1 MKPEPIL
8 LAETPTLL
16 SPSPSRDDIE
26 RSLHAARLA
35 GWRVW
40 EIPPDFSLC
49 ETAEIALDH
58 VPRQNEETPTVWL
71 GYIPDFE
78 RYEAIYDAAR
88 TKNLV
93 LLNSPEQHRTVQEF
107 DFAYPFLEGLTPRS
121 LTVHSREEALARGE
135 EIGFPLFVKGAI
147 QSRKSRGWC
156 ACVADNPSE
165 LSDLVTGLLDLEM
178 RSRGR
183 VILRELVR
191 LRHSRSHG
199 DFPLGREFRVFLL
212 DGEVLARG
220 FYWLHEEPLAHLS
233 AQEAREVESLA
244 VQAARRLPARSVSLD
259 IGQTED
265 SHWIVIESGE
275 PGFSGLSQIAPL
287 TWWSRLREVLRR

>member
-1 MKPEPIL
+1 MKTEPIL
-8 LAETPTLL
+8 LAETPALL
-16 SPSPSRDDIE
+16 PPSPSRDDIE

-58 VPRQNEETPTVWL
+58 IPRQNEPTPTVWL
-71 GYIPDFE
+71 GYIPDAQ
-78 RYEAIYDAAR
+78 RYGAIYDAAR
-88 TKNLV
+88 AKNLV
-93 LLNSPEQHRTVQEF
+93 LLNSPQQHRTVQEF

-121 LTVHSREEALARGE
+121 LTASSREEALMRAE
-135 EIGFPLFVKGAI
+135 EIGFPLFIKGAV
-147 QSRKSRGWC
+147 QSRKSRGWR

-165 LSDLVTGLLDLEM
+165 LSDLVAGLLDLET

-183 VILRELVR
+183 VVLRELVR

-212 DGEVLARG
+212 DGALLARG
-220 FYWLHEEPLAHLS
+220 FYWPHDEPLAHLS

-244 VQAARRLPARSVSLD
+244 VQAARRLPARSVCLD

-265 SHWIVIESGE
+265 LGWIVIESGE

-287 TWWSRLREVLRR
+287 EWWNRLREMLMG